1 MHVVSASRRTDIPA
15 FFMPWMM
22 RRVREGFVM
31 VRNPRN
37 PLQVM
42 RVSLRAED
50 VAAVVWWSR
59 DYGRLI
65 EHLDEL
71 DDAGLRGIF
80 QFTLTGYGPP
90 LEPGGPPVDRAIA
103 QLETLSSR
111 YGPQRVVWRYD
122 PILLGSGHPHAWHVE
137 QFSALASRLQGCARD
152 VAISFLDWYP
162 SARTGLR
169 EVTSSTGESWPV
181 PPLQERSELARE
193 LVAIGRDRDLRVRA
207 CCELDVVQAG
217 AIEGARCIDPDVIR
231 EIAGPAIELK
241 PAPTRKGCGC
251 VHARDIGAYHSCPR
265 GCAYCY
271 ANSSPEA
278 GRAGARMVDPLCN
291 HLGTG
296 DLQESTPSRRTKP
309 GQLVL
314 KGI

>member
-1 MHVVSASRRTDIPA
+1 
-15 FFMPWMM
+15 MPWMM
-22 RRVREGFVM
+22 TRVREGFVM

-65 EHLDEL
+65 DHLDEL
-71 DDAGLRGIF
+71 DGAGLRGIF

-90 LEPGGPPVDRAIA
+90 LEPGGPSADEAFG
-103 QLETLSSR
+103 QFETLSAR
-111 YGPQRVVWRYD
+111 YGPRRVVWRYD
-122 PILLGSGHPHAWHVE
+122 PILLGSGHSHAWHLK
-137 QFSALASRLQGCARD
+137 QFDLLAARLQGCVRD

-162 SARTGLR
+162 SARAGLR

-181 PPLQERSELARE
+181 PDLRERGELARE
-193 LVAIGRDRDLRVRA
+193 LVAIGRERGMRVRA

-217 AIEGARCIDPDVIR
+217 AIEGAHCIDAEVIQG
-231 EIAGPAIELK
+231 IAGPFVALK
-241 PAPTRKGCGC
+241 SAPTRKGCGC

-271 ANSSPEA
+271 ANSSPAA
-278 GRAGARMVDPLCN
+278 GRAGASQVDPRSN
-291 HLGTG
+291 HLGGG
-296 DLQESTPSRRTKP
+296 DLQESAPVRRTRY
-309 GQLVL
+309 
-314 KGI
+314 